1 MLQTFEGTVQSG
13 HIRLPAGT
21 HLPEGAR
28 VYVTIVPTLDEHSA
42 RRKAARWLAE
52 YVGDMVMPGPATLI
66 HESQRTIWRL
76 PAMVGSPFDEP
87 RGPIGYVNVDAETG
101 TVLSSPTLAGEM
113 IKNAER
119 LDSSVLP
126 TTS

>member
-1 MLQTFEGTVQSG
+1 MLQTYEGIVQSG
-13 HIRLPAGT
+13 QVRLPAGT

-52 YVGDMVMPGPATLI
+52 NVGDMVMPGSATLI
-66 HESQRTIWRL
+66 HQAKHTAWRF

-87 RGPIGYVNVDAETG
+87 RGPIGRVDVDAENG
-101 TVLSSPTLAGEM
+101 VVLSSSTLANVM
-113 IKNAER
+113 IQNAEH
-119 LDSSVLP
+119 LDSPVLP
-126 TTS
+126 TRN

>member
-1 MLQTFEGTVQSG
+1 MLQTYEGVVQSG
-13 HIRLPAGT
+13 QVRLPAGT

-52 YVGDMVMPGPATLI
+52 NVGDMVMPGPATLV
-66 HESQRTIWRL
+66 HETQRTVWHF

-87 RGPIGYVNVDAETG
+87 RGPIGYVNVDAENG
-101 TVLSSPTLAGEM
+101 TVLSSPTLADEM
-113 IKNAER
+113 IQNAEH
-119 LDSSVLP
+119 LDNPVLSA
-126 TTS
+126 TN